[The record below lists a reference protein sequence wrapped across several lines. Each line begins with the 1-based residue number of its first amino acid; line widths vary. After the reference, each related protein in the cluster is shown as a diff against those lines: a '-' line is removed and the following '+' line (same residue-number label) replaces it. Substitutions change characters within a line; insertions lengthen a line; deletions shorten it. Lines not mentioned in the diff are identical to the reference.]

1 MLKLEQIQKDAAIP
15 GIEPEQVVRFVTFK
29 REESL
34 METSGQIVER
44 ASQNSIRERM
54 RVLVKKLASERVLA
68 RDEYVQLLNYAA
80 TLTEKSVFTDPVT
93 SALFAEASAV
103 RHKIYG
109 ASVYVRGLIEFT
121 NYCKNNCYYCGIR
134 RGNRN
139 CDRYRL
145 NREQILSCC
154 AQGYKLG
161 FRTFVLQGG
170 EDPYYNDAV
179 MLDIVSAVRERYP
192 DCAITLSLGE
202 RSRESYEALFNA
214 GANRYLLRHETA
226 DDEHYA
232 KLHPPGMS
240 LAHRKNCLTQLK
252 ETGYQVG
259 CGFMV
264 CSPFQTMENLAD
276 DLIFID
282 GLKPHMVG
290 IGPFIPH
297 KDTIFADE
305 PRGAEKKLV
314 LTLTLLSMIRLI
326 LPNVLLPATTAL
338 GTLHPLGRE
347 YGIKV
352 GGNVVMPNLSPVDA
366 RKKYLLYDGK
376 ICTGDEAAECRHC
389 LQRRMKSI
397 GYDVEIDRG
406 DYKCTM

>member
-1 MLKLEQIQKDAAIP
+1 MLKLGQIRKDAAIP
-15 GIEPEQVVRFVTFK
+15 GIEPWQVVRVVPFK
-29 REESL
+29 RKGRIAPEPMKML
-34 METSGQIVER
+34 VE
-44 ASQNSIRERM
+44 
-54 RVLVKKLASERVLA
+54 KLASERALT
-68 RDEYVQLLNYAA
+68 RDEYVQVLNHAA
-80 TLTEKSVFTDPVT
+80 TLTEKTVFTDPVT

-109 ASVYVRGLIEFT
+109 TSVYTRGLIEFT

-134 RGNRN
+134 RGNKN
-139 CDRYRL
+139 CERYRL

-154 AQGYKLG
+154 AQGYELG

-170 EDPYYNDAV
+170 EDPRYTDAV
-179 MLDIVSAVRERYP
+179 MVDIVSAVRERFP

-202 RSRESYEALFNA
+202 RTRENYEALFRA

-226 DDEHYA
+226 NKAHYA
-232 KLHPPGMS
+232 KLHPSKMS
-240 LAHRKNCLTQLK
+240 LDYRKQCLNWLK
-252 ETGYQVG
+252 DIGYQIG

-264 CSPFQTMENLAD
+264 CSPFQTLENLAE
-276 DLIFID
+276 DLLFI
-282 GLKPHMVG
+282 GELNPHMVG

-297 KDTIFADE
+297 KDTVFAE
-305 PRGAEKKLV
+305 APHEVGKKLV
-314 LTLTLLSMIRLI
+314 LTLTLLGIIRLM

-352 GGNVVMPNLSPVDA
+352 GGNVVMPNLSPVDV

-397 GYDVEIDRG
+397 GYDVEISRG